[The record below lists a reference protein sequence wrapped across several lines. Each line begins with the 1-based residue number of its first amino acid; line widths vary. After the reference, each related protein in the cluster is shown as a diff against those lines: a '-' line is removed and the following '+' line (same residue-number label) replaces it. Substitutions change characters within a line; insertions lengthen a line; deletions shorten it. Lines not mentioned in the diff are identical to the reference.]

1 MSKWFLTAKR
11 ADFEEIGKRFG
22 ISPVLARIIRNRD
35 LIREEE
41 IEKYLKGRLEDLYDP
56 YLLFGLRQAVEILKK
71 KIEEGKSIRI
81 IGDYDV
87 DGICATYILKK
98 GLSLCGADV
107 DYIIPHR
114 IKDGYGIN
122 EQLIKEAY

>member
-1 MSKWFLTAKR
+1 MDKAVNLIWEKIES
-11 ADFEEIGKRFG
+11 GKR
-22 ISPVLARIIRNRD
+22 IR
-35 LIREEE
+35 
-41 IEKYLKGRLEDLYDP
+41 
-56 YLLFGLRQAVEILKK
+56 V
-71 KIEEGKSIRI
+71 

-107 DYIIPHR
+107 DTVIPHR

-122 EQLIKEAY
+122 EQLIRDCGL